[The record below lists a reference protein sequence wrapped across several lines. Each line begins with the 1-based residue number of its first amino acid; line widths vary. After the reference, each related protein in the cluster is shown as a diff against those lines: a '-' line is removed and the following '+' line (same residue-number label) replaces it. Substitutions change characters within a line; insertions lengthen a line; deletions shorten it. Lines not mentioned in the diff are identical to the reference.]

1 MILIIVVAYL
11 TFLPNYTE
19 STFPRFPVSPDIF
32 RNFFAEMLGRF
43 HIICYFCSGLLIK
56 QFKQS
61 KQTMKKFQMMMATVL
76 VALMAFAVQSCG
88 SDDKD
93 DLSSS
98 PYEITGA
105 VNIQQKGDLTDTD
118 IATLKEKFA
127 QSVTGTYMTDQM
139 AESTTDQLVQKYIA
153 NLRELDSSKSTAVFT
168 ITITTINLKTNKQVC
183 KWDIEWNKGSVSGK
197 KY

>member
-1 MILIIVVAYL
+1 
-11 TFLPNYTE
+11 
-19 STFPRFPVSPDIF
+19 
-32 RNFFAEMLGRF
+32 
-43 HIICYFCSGLLIK
+43 
-56 QFKQS
+56 
-61 KQTMKKFQMMMATVL
+61 MKKFQMMMATVL

-98 PYEITGA
+98 PYEIVGA
-105 VNIQQKGDLTDTD
+105 FNVQQKGELTDTD

-153 NLRELDSSKSTAVFT
+153 SLKEIAGTGESTAVFT
-168 ITITTINLKTNKQVC
+168 ITITTTNLKTKKQVC
-183 KWDIEWNKGSVSGK
+183 KWDIEWNKGSVSSK

>member
-1 MILIIVVAYL
+1 
-11 TFLPNYTE
+11 
-19 STFPRFPVSPDIF
+19 
-32 RNFFAEMLGRF
+32 
-43 HIICYFCSGLLIK
+43 
-56 QFKQS
+56 
-61 KQTMKKFQMMMATVL
+61 
-76 VALMAFAVQSCG
+76 MAFAVQSCG

-98 PYEITGA
+98 PYEIVGA
-105 VNIQQKGDLTDTD
+105 FNVQQKGELTDTD

-153 NLRELDSSKSTAVFT
+153 NLREIAGTGESTAVFT
-168 ITITTINLKTNKQVC
+168 ITITTTNLKTKKQVC

>member
-1 MILIIVVAYL
+1 
-11 TFLPNYTE
+11 
-19 STFPRFPVSPDIF
+19 
-32 RNFFAEMLGRF
+32 
-43 HIICYFCSGLLIK
+43 
-56 QFKQS
+56 
-61 KQTMKKFQMMMATVL
+61 MKKFQMMMATVL

-105 VNIQQKGDLTDTD
+105 VNIQQKGNLTDEE

-127 QSVTGTYMTDQM
+127 KPATVTCLTDQM
-139 AESTTDQLVQKYIA
+139 AESSTDKVAQGYIDY
-153 NLRELDSSKSTAVFT
+153 RELDSSKSTAVFT
-168 ITITTINLKTNKQVC
+168 ITITTTNLKTKKQVC

>member
-1 MILIIVVAYL
+1 
-11 TFLPNYTE
+11 
-19 STFPRFPVSPDIF
+19 
-32 RNFFAEMLGRF
+32 
-43 HIICYFCSGLLIK
+43 
-56 QFKQS
+56 
-61 KQTMKKFQMMMATVL
+61 MMMATVL

-98 PYEITGA
+98 PYEIVGA
-105 VNIQQKGDLTDTD
+105 FNVQQKGELTDTD

-139 AESTTDQLVQKYIA
+139 AESTTDQIVQKYIA
-153 NLRELDSSKSTAVFT
+153 NLRELAGTGESTAVFT
-168 ITITTINLKTNKQVC
+168 ITITTTNLKTKKQVC

>member
-1 MILIIVVAYL
+1 
-11 TFLPNYTE
+11 
-19 STFPRFPVSPDIF
+19 
-32 RNFFAEMLGRF
+32 
-43 HIICYFCSGLLIK
+43 
-56 QFKQS
+56 
-61 KQTMKKFQMMMATVL
+61 MKKFQMMMATVL

-98 PYEITGA
+98 PYEIVG
-105 VNIQQKGDLTDTD
+105 VFNVQQKGELTDTD

-139 AESTTDQLVQKYIA
+139 AESTTDQIVQKYIA
-153 NLRELDSSKSTAVFT
+153 NLRELAGTGESTAVFT
-168 ITITTINLKTNKQVC
+168 ITITTTNLKTKKQVC
-183 KWDIEWNKGSVSGK
+183 KWDIEWNKGSVYGK

>member
-1 MILIIVVAYL
+1 
-11 TFLPNYTE
+11 
-19 STFPRFPVSPDIF
+19 
-32 RNFFAEMLGRF
+32 
-43 HIICYFCSGLLIK
+43 
-56 QFKQS
+56 
-61 KQTMKKFQMMMATVL
+61 MMM

-98 PYEITGA
+98 PYEIVGA
-105 VNIQQKGDLTDTD
+105 FNVQQKGELTDTD

-153 NLRELDSSKSTAVFT
+153 NLRELAGTGESTAVFT
-168 ITITTINLKTNKQVC
+168 ITITTTNLKTKKQVC

>member
-1 MILIIVVAYL
+1 
-11 TFLPNYTE
+11 
-19 STFPRFPVSPDIF
+19 
-32 RNFFAEMLGRF
+32 
-43 HIICYFCSGLLIK
+43 
-56 QFKQS
+56 
-61 KQTMKKFQMMMATVL
+61 MATVL

-98 PYEITGA
+98 PYEIVGA
-105 VNIQQKGDLTDTD
+105 FNVQQKGELTDTD
-118 IATLKEKFA
+118 IASLKEKFA

-139 AESTTDQLVQKYIA
+139 AESTTDQIVQKYIA
-153 NLRELDSSKSTAVFT
+153 NLRELAGKGESTAVFT
-168 ITITTINLKTNKQVC
+168 ITITTTNLKTKKQVC

>member
-1 MILIIVVAYL
+1 
-11 TFLPNYTE
+11 
-19 STFPRFPVSPDIF
+19 
-32 RNFFAEMLGRF
+32 
-43 HIICYFCSGLLIK
+43 
-56 QFKQS
+56 
-61 KQTMKKFQMMMATVL
+61 MKKFQMMMATVL

-105 VNIQQKGDLTDTD
+105 VNIQQKGELADTD

-139 AESTTDQLVQKYIA
+139 AESTTDQIVQKYIA
-153 NLRELDSSKSTAVFT
+153 NLRELAGTGESTAVFT
-168 ITITTINLKTNKQVC
+168 ITITTTNLKTKKQVC

>member
-1 MILIIVVAYL
+1 M
-11 TFLPNYTE
+11 
-19 STFPRFPVSPDIF
+19 R
-32 RNFFAEMLGRF
+32 
-43 HIICYFCSGLLIK
+43 
-56 QFKQS
+56 
-61 KQTMKKFQMMMATVL
+61 KFQMMMATVL

-93 DLSSS
+93 DLSCS

-105 VNIQQKGDLTDTD
+105 VNIQQKGNLTDEE

-127 QSVTGTYMTDQM
+127 KPATVTCLTDQM
-139 AESTTDQLVQKYIA
+139 AESTTDKVAQGYIA
-153 NLRELDSSKSTAVFT
+153 SLKEIAGTGESTALFT
-168 ITITTINLKTNKQVC
+168 ITITTTNLKTKKQVC

>member
-1 MILIIVVAYL
+1 
-11 TFLPNYTE
+11 
-19 STFPRFPVSPDIF
+19 
-32 RNFFAEMLGRF
+32 
-43 HIICYFCSGLLIK
+43 
-56 QFKQS
+56 
-61 KQTMKKFQMMMATVL
+61 
-76 VALMAFAVQSCG
+76 MAFAVQSCG

-98 PYEITGA
+98 PYEIVGA
-105 VNIQQKGDLTDTD
+105 FNVQQKGEFTDTD

-139 AESTTDQLVQKYIA
+139 AESTTDQIVQKYIA
-153 NLRELDSSKSTAVFT
+153 SLREIAGTGESTAVFT
-168 ITITTINLKTNKQVC
+168 ITITTTNLKTKKQVC

>member
-1 MILIIVVAYL
+1 
-11 TFLPNYTE
+11 
-19 STFPRFPVSPDIF
+19 
-32 RNFFAEMLGRF
+32 
-43 HIICYFCSGLLIK
+43 
-56 QFKQS
+56 
-61 KQTMKKFQMMMATVL
+61 MMMATVL

-98 PYEITGA
+98 PYEIIGA
-105 VNIQQKGDLTDTD
+105 FNVQQKGELSDTE

-153 NLRELDSSKSTAVFT
+153 SLKEIAGTGESTAVFT
-168 ITITTINLKTNKQVC
+168 ITITTTNLKTKKQVC

>member
-1 MILIIVVAYL
+1 
-11 TFLPNYTE
+11 
-19 STFPRFPVSPDIF
+19 
-32 RNFFAEMLGRF
+32 
-43 HIICYFCSGLLIK
+43 
-56 QFKQS
+56 
-61 KQTMKKFQMMMATVL
+61 MATVL

-105 VNIQQKGDLTDTD
+105 VNIQQKGELADTD

-139 AESTTDQLVQKYIA
+139 AESTTDKVAQGYIA
-153 NLRELDSSKSTAVFT
+153 SLKEIADILGHVRLNTTSIYAKVNLTSLRGVAEMNWEGL
-168 ITITTINLKTNKQVC
+168 
-183 KWDIEWNKGSVSGK
+183 E
-197 KY
+197 

>member
-1 MILIIVVAYL
+1 
-11 TFLPNYTE
+11 
-19 STFPRFPVSPDIF
+19 
-32 RNFFAEMLGRF
+32 
-43 HIICYFCSGLLIK
+43 
-56 QFKQS
+56 
-61 KQTMKKFQMMMATVL
+61 MKKFQMMMATVL
-76 VALMAFAVQSCG
+76 VALMAFAVQSCS

-105 VNIQQKGDLTDTD
+105 VNIQQKGELTDTD

-139 AESTTDQLVQKYIA
+139 AESTTDQIVQKYIA
-153 NLRELDSSKSTAVFT
+153 NLRELAGTGESTAVFT
-168 ITITTINLKTNKQVC
+168 ITITTTNLKTKKQVC

>member
-1 MILIIVVAYL
+1 
-11 TFLPNYTE
+11 
-19 STFPRFPVSPDIF
+19 
-32 RNFFAEMLGRF
+32 
-43 HIICYFCSGLLIK
+43 
-56 QFKQS
+56 
-61 KQTMKKFQMMMATVL
+61 MKKFQMMMATVL

-98 PYEITGA
+98 PYEIVGA
-105 VNIQQKGDLTDTD
+105 FNVQQKGEFTDTD

-139 AESTTDQLVQKYIA
+139 AESTTDQIVQKYIA
-153 NLRELDSSKSTAVFT
+153 NLRELAGTGESTAVFT
-168 ITITTINLKTNKQVC
+168 ITITTTNLKTKKQVC

>member
-1 MILIIVVAYL
+1 
-11 TFLPNYTE
+11 
-19 STFPRFPVSPDIF
+19 
-32 RNFFAEMLGRF
+32 
-43 HIICYFCSGLLIK
+43 
-56 QFKQS
+56 
-61 KQTMKKFQMMMATVL
+61 MKKFQMMMATVL

-105 VNIQQKGDLTDTD
+105 VNIQQKGNLTDEE

-127 QSVTGTYMTDQM
+127 KPATVTCLTDQM

-153 NLRELDSSKSTAVFT
+153 SLRELDSSKSTAVFT
-168 ITITTINLKTNKQVC
+168 ITITTTNLKTNKQVC

>member
-1 MILIIVVAYL
+1 
-11 TFLPNYTE
+11 
-19 STFPRFPVSPDIF
+19 
-32 RNFFAEMLGRF
+32 
-43 HIICYFCSGLLIK
+43 
-56 QFKQS
+56 
-61 KQTMKKFQMMMATVL
+61 MKKFQMMMATLL

-98 PYEITGA
+98 PYEIVGA
-105 VNIQQKGDLTDTD
+105 FNVQQKGELTDTD

-139 AESTTDQLVQKYIA
+139 AESTTDQIVQKYIA
-153 NLRELDSSKSTAVFT
+153 NLRELAGTGESTAVFT
-168 ITITTINLKTNKQVC
+168 ITITTTNLKTKKQVC

>member
-1 MILIIVVAYL
+1 
-11 TFLPNYTE
+11 
-19 STFPRFPVSPDIF
+19 
-32 RNFFAEMLGRF
+32 
-43 HIICYFCSGLLIK
+43 
-56 QFKQS
+56 
-61 KQTMKKFQMMMATVL
+61 MKKFQMMMATVL

-98 PYEITGA
+98 PYEIVGA
-105 VNIQQKGDLTDTD
+105 FNVQQKGELTDTD

-139 AESTTDQLVQKYIA
+139 AESTTDQIVQKYIA
-153 NLRELDSSKSTAVFT
+153 NLRELAGTGESTAVFT
-168 ITITTINLKTNKQVC
+168 ITITTTNLKTKKQVC

>member
-1 MILIIVVAYL
+1 
-11 TFLPNYTE
+11 
-19 STFPRFPVSPDIF
+19 
-32 RNFFAEMLGRF
+32 
-43 HIICYFCSGLLIK
+43 
-56 QFKQS
+56 
-61 KQTMKKFQMMMATVL
+61 MKKFQMMMATVL

-98 PYEITGA
+98 PYEIIGA
-105 VNIQQKGDLTDTD
+105 FNVQQKGELSDTE

-153 NLRELDSSKSTAVFT
+153 SLKEIAGTGESSAVFT
-168 ITITTINLKTNKQVC
+168 ITITTTNLKTKKQVC

>member
-1 MILIIVVAYL
+1 
-11 TFLPNYTE
+11 
-19 STFPRFPVSPDIF
+19 
-32 RNFFAEMLGRF
+32 
-43 HIICYFCSGLLIK
+43 
-56 QFKQS
+56 
-61 KQTMKKFQMMMATVL
+61 MKKFQMMMATVL

-98 PYEITGA
+98 PYEIIGA
-105 VNIQQKGDLTDTD
+105 FNVQQKGELSDTE

-153 NLRELDSSKSTAVFT
+153 SLKEIAGTGESTAVFT
-168 ITITTINLKTNKQVC
+168 ITITTTNLKTKKQVC

>member
-1 MILIIVVAYL
+1 
-11 TFLPNYTE
+11 
-19 STFPRFPVSPDIF
+19 
-32 RNFFAEMLGRF
+32 
-43 HIICYFCSGLLIK
+43 
-56 QFKQS
+56 
-61 KQTMKKFQMMMATVL
+61 MKKFQMMMATVL

-105 VNIQQKGDLTDTD
+105 VNIQQKGELTDTD

-139 AESTTDQLVQKYIA
+139 AESTTDQIVQKYIA

-168 ITITTINLKTNKQVC
+168 ITITTTNLKTKKQVC

>member
-1 MILIIVVAYL
+1 
-11 TFLPNYTE
+11 
-19 STFPRFPVSPDIF
+19 
-32 RNFFAEMLGRF
+32 
-43 HIICYFCSGLLIK
+43 
-56 QFKQS
+56 
-61 KQTMKKFQMMMATVL
+61 
-76 VALMAFAVQSCG
+76 MAFAVQSCG

-98 PYEITGA
+98 PYEIVGA
-105 VNIQQKGDLTDTD
+105 FNVQQKGELTDTD

-153 NLRELDSSKSTAVFT
+153 SLRELDSSKSTAVFT
-168 ITITTINLKTNKQVC
+168 ITITTTNLKTKKQVC

>member
-1 MILIIVVAYL
+1 
-11 TFLPNYTE
+11 
-19 STFPRFPVSPDIF
+19 
-32 RNFFAEMLGRF
+32 
-43 HIICYFCSGLLIK
+43 
-56 QFKQS
+56 
-61 KQTMKKFQMMMATVL
+61 MKKFQMMMATVL

-98 PYEITGA
+98 PYEIVGA
-105 VNIQQKGDLTDTD
+105 FNVQQKGELTDTD
-118 IATLKEKFA
+118 IASLKEKFA

-153 NLRELDSSKSTAVFT
+153 NLRELAGTGESTAVFT
-168 ITITTINLKTNKQVC
+168 ITITTTNLKTKKQVC